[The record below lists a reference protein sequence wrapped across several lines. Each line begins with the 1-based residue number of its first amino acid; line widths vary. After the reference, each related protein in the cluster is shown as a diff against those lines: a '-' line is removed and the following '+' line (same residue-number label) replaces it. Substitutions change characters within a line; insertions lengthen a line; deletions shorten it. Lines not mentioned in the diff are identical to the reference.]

1 MNHSTSPHC
10 YLTHIVI
17 VRTKVGSPMHLLC
30 PSRTGLYASA

>member
-17 VRTKVGSPMHLLC
+17 VRTKVGPNAFTV
-30 PSRTGLYASA
+30 PV